1 MRSRIWLLV
10 LAATALI
17 SPTTLASGASAAVTK
32 VEYAYS
38 SPEISEDGETVTW
51 HWTLV
56 NTGDGDADNV
66 VLVHQLTPALKV
78 IRVSAPCEAGTQ
90 TTTCRYGSLAASGR
104 REGELVAQVP
114 EGSSGSVQI
123 KGRVTWRE
131 PAPGQSPAIGST
143 DGRR

>member
-90 TTTCRYGSLAASGR
+90 TTTCRYGSLAMRRQAPKAS
-104 REGELVAQVP
+104 
-114 EGSSGSVQI
+114 SSLRCQ
-123 KGRVTWRE
+123 R
-131 PAPGQSPAIGST
+131 APLAASRSRDA
-143 DGRR
+143 